1 MFSNKKLNKSK
12 IKEYRDSGILIL
24 RKFINKKT
32 INNIIKE
39 IEIITYDQIQ
49 KNKLNHRP
57 KNFNQLIKYAF
68 KDKES
73 EIRFFLYHRLRSIPT
88 LQSLCFSDNITEL
101 LKKIDHNLP
110 ACVQKPTIRFDF
122 PEENVHKLN
131 AHQDIRAIISS
142 KCTTV
147 WVPITSVNKKNGTI
161 KVYKNSHKLGLID
174 HTMDKNNQSMIRDY
188 KILNDFEEI
197 VIDANPGD
205 VILMNSFCLH
215 SSVKGQKNTLK
226 INIQAFYNDLKE
238 ININDKYYNLK
249 NIPDAGK
256 KTMYNEY
263 K

>member
-1 MFSNKKLNKSK
+1 MFSNKKISYLDSK
-12 IKEYRDSGILIL
+12 KYEDSGMLIL
-24 RKFINKKT
+24 RNFINKKT
-32 INNIIKE
+32 INKIIKE
-39 IEIITYDQIQ
+39 IETVTYDQIK
-49 KNKLNHRP
+49 KNKLNSKP
-57 KNFNQLIKYAF
+57 KNFSKLIKYAF
-68 KDKES
+68 KDKDS

-88 LQSLCFSDNITEL
+88 LQSLCFSNNITET
-101 LKKIDHNLP
+101 LKKLYHNLP

-122 PEENVHKLN
+122 PEESVHKLN

-147 WVPITSVNKKNGTI
+147 WIPITSVNKKNGTI

-174 HTMDKNNQSMIRDY
+174 HTMDKNNQSMISNY
-188 KILNDFEEI
+188 NILKDFEEI

-226 INIQAFYNDLKE
+226 VNIQAFYNDLKE

>member
-1 MFSNKKLNKSK
+1 MFSNRKISQSNIKK
-12 IKEYRDSGILIL
+12 YRDNGILIL
-24 RKFINKKT
+24 RNFINKKT
-32 INNIIKE
+32 INKIIKE
-39 IEIITYDQIQ
+39 IEIITYDQIK
-49 KNKLNHRP
+49 KNKLNDKP
-57 KNFNQLIKYAF
+57 KSFKELIKYAF
-68 KDKES
+68 KDKDS

-88 LQSLCFSDNITEL
+88 LQSLCFSDNLTNL
-101 LKKIDHNLP
+101 LMKLNHNLP

-122 PEENVHKLN
+122 PDESVHKLN

-147 WVPITSVNKKNGTI
+147 WIPITSVNKKNGTI

-174 HTMDKNNQSMIRDY
+174 HKMDKNNQSIISNY
-188 KILNDFEEI
+188 NILKDFEEI

>member
-1 MFSNKKLNKSK
+1 MLSNRKISQSNIKK
-12 IKEYRDSGILIL
+12 YRDDGILLL
-24 RKFINKKT
+24 RNFISKKT
-32 INNIIKE
+32 IKKIIKE
-39 IEIITYDQIQ
+39 IEIITYDQIK
-49 KNKLNHRP
+49 KNKLDDKP
-57 KNFNQLIKYAF
+57 KSFKELIKYAF
-68 KDKES
+68 KDKDS

-88 LQSLCFSDNITEL
+88 LQSLCFSDNLTNL
-101 LKKIDHNLP
+101 LIKLNHNLP

-122 PEENVHKLN
+122 PDESVHKLN

-147 WVPITSVNKKNGTI
+147 WIPITSVNKKNGTI
-161 KVYKNSHKLGLID
+161 KVYKNSHKLGLVD
-174 HTMDKNNQSMIRDY
+174 HNMDKNNQSIISNY
-188 KILNDFEEI
+188 NILKNFEEI